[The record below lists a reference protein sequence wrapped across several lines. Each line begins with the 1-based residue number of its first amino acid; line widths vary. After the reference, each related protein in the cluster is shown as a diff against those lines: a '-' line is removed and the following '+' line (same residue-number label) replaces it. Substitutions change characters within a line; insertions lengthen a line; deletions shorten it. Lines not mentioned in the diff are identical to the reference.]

1 MAAWQPLLMDVMRK
15 RSHALI
21 AYAGL
26 FTGNTGEAEDVVQEA
41 LIRTFSRGRRF
52 ENAAAAESYV
62 RRAIPSVFI
71 DRGRSATSA
80 WRAHTRAVDRAPH
93 EVDIDAQVDV
103 RRALA
108 KLPPRERSCMVL
120 RFFDDLT
127 VPQIAA
133 RLGLSDGAVKRYLSD
148 ASKRIAAE
156 LSVEADWESAPA
168 LVPVVDT
175 HAHKI
180 RD

>member
-1 MAAWQPLLMDVMRK
+1 MDVMRR
-15 RSHALI
+15 RSHTLI

-26 FTGNTGEAEDVVQEA
+26 FTGNTADAEDVVQEA

-52 ENAAAAESYV
+52 ENATAAEAYV

-71 DRGRSATSA
+71 DRGRTATSER
-80 WRAHTRAVDRAPH
+80 RAHTRAVDRAPH
-93 EVDIDAQVDV
+93 SVDIDAQVDV

-108 KLPPRERSCMVL
+108 TLPPRERTCMVF

-127 VPQIAA
+127 VPQIAL
-133 RLGLSDGAVKRYLSD
+133 RLGLSEGAVKRYLSD
-148 ASKRIAAE
+148 ASKRISKE
-156 LSVEADWESAPA
+156 LAIEADWESAPEHTA
-168 LVPVVDT
+168 VVNP
-175 HAHKI
+175 AQRI

>member
-1 MAAWQPLLMDVMRK
+1 MGSWQPLLMDVMRR

-26 FTGNTGEAEDVVQEA
+26 YTGNSADAEDVVQEA

-52 ENAAAAESYV
+52 DNATAAEAYV

-71 DRGRSATSA
+71 DRGRSATSER
-80 WRAHTRAVDRAPH
+80 RAHNRAVDRAPH
-93 EVDIDAQVDV
+93 AVDIDAQVDV
-103 RRALA
+103 RRALET
-108 KLPPRERSCMVL
+108 LPPRERSCMVL

-127 VPQIAA
+127 VPQIAE
-133 RLGLSDGAVKRYLSD
+133 RLGLSEGTVKRYLFD
-148 ASKRIAAE
+148 ASKRIAND
-156 LSVEADWESAPA
+156 LQIDADWESAPEQTTIVTPA
-168 LVPVVDT
+168 QRF
-175 HAHKI
+175 

>member
-1 MAAWQPLLMDVMRK
+1 MAGWQPLLMDVMRR
-15 RSHALI
+15 RSHTLI

-26 FTGNTGEAEDVVQEA
+26 YTGNTADAEDVVQEA
-41 LIRTFSRGRRF
+41 LIRTFSRGRHF
-52 ENAAAAESYV
+52 ENAAAAEAYV

-71 DRGRSATSA
+71 DRGRAATSSR
-80 WRAHTRAVDRAPH
+80 RAHTRAVDRAPYTI
-93 EVDIDAQVDV
+93 DIDAQVDV

-108 KLPPRERSCMVL
+108 GLPPRERTCMVL

-148 ASKRIAAE
+148 ASKRIAKE
-156 LSVEADWESAPA
+156 LAIEADWESAPVR
-168 LVPVVDT
+168 VPVEDT
-175 HAHKI
+175 VTHF